1 MSTFE
6 QVPSSSPQR
15 VPTVSIPEL
24 YEQMERNRR
33 ALDALEATTADIAD
47 LDARASRMEVSH
59 IISFALE
66 LLVDEVLAQSY
77 CFGDGG

>member
-33 ALDALEATTADIAD
+33 ALDALEATTADLAD
-47 LDARASRMEVSH
+47 LDVRASRMEVSNIPH
-59 IISFALE
+59 SRA
-66 LLVDEVLAQSY
+66 A
-77 CFGDGG
+77 C